1 VLAGPTARPRVSV
14 IIPAYNEQGRVG
26 ATAAAARAIAGVAEV
41 VVVDDGSTDA
51 TAEEAARAGAK
62 LVRARHRGKGD
73 ALRRGIAAAAGELV
87 LLLDADLGES
97 AGAAEPLVAAVG
109 EDRADLAIAVLPAP
123 RRRPGLGIAL
133 GAARVGLWLLTGRWF
148 AAPLSGQRCMAAKLA
163 RALPWARGFAAEVA
177 ATADAAALG
186 ARIAEVPVNLAHAPT
201 GRNLAGFLHRGRQF
215 AAVAAALGPRAF
227 YPIGPDACPAP
238 ARRLI
243 LAAGA
248 WAALIGIIRYLP
260 WWRLVADPF
269 IWTAYAAAW
278 SAWLAVAVVVISLA
292 LNQGKGLARPNYA
305 GREIPAAGGVGFALG
320 PLATWAL
327 AVRSGER
334 AELLAWVA
342 LAVTAMTTVGLA
354 DDLYGSRA
362 VSGLR
367 GHLRSLARGR
377 ITTGAVKAI
386 AGLIM
391 GLVIGWFIARPSLPA
406 AILNGAVIAL
416 CANLVNLLDL
426 RPGRALKGFLL
437 LALVAV
443 AADGLALY
451 LVAPIGI
458 IALAFAPL
466 DLGGRAMMGDAGANA
481 LGIAA
486 GIALAAVL
494 PLWGRLACV
503 AMLAGIHL
511 YSERHSLSD
520 LIARVP
526 ALRWL
531 DRLGRPGDEP

>member
-1 VLAGPTARPRVSV
+1 VSV

-26 ATAAAARAIAGVAEV
+26 ATAAAARTIAGVAEV

-51 TAEEAARAGAK
+51 TADEAARAGAK
-62 LVRARHRGKGD
+62 VVRARHRGKGD

-109 EDRADLAIAVLPAP
+109 EGRADLAIAVLPAP

-148 AAPLSGQRCMAAKLA
+148 AAPLSGQRCMTTELA
-163 RALPWARGFAAEVA
+163 RTLPWARGFAAEVA
-177 ATADAAALG
+177 ASADAAALG
-186 ARIAEVPVNLAHAPT
+186 ARIAEVPLDLAHAPT

-215 AAVAAALGPRAF
+215 AAVLAAFIPRALYPITPSARPAPGRRLLLAACAWIVLVALAALASPRLAAAVSVAAF
-227 YPIGPDACPAP
+227 AVGATAC
-238 ARRLI
+238 
-243 LAAGA
+243 
-248 WAALIGIIRYLP
+248 
-260 WWRLVADPF
+260 
-269 IWTAYAAAW
+269 
-278 SAWLAVAVVVISLA
+278 SLAVNHWAGVV
-292 LNQGKGLARPNYA
+292 RPNYR
-305 GREIPAAGGVGFALG
+305 GREIPGAGGLAFALG
-320 PLATWAL
+320 PLAAAGAAAATADFRAL
-327 AVRSGER
+327 P
-334 AELLAWVA
+334 LAIVG
-342 LAVTAMTTVGLA
+342 LAAGIMAAVGLA
-354 DDLYGSRA
+354 DDVFGARG
-362 VSGLR
+362 VKGLF
-367 GHLRSLARGR
+367 GHLRCLARGR
-377 ITTGAVKAI
+377 LTTGGLKAI
-386 AGLIM
+386 TG
-391 GLVIGWFIARPSLPA
+391 GVIGLAVGWSMAYPSVPEALLNAALIAMS
-406 AILNGAVIAL
+406 
-416 CANLVNLLDL
+416 ANLVNLLDL

-443 AADGLALY
+443 AADGLAVY

-486 GIALAAVL
+486 GIALAAAL
-494 PLWGRLACV
+494 PLGGRLACV
-503 AMLAGIHL
+503 AVLAGIHL

-526 ALRWL
+526 ALRRL